1 MILALLVMKDIFLW
15 IILAAAGLLVVML
28 LTILIDNRFKDDANA
43 KHKWTKVTWLFYR
56 LYLALVAYGI
66 IFLEICQ

>member
-1 MILALLVMKDIFLW
+1 MILALLIMKDVFLW
-15 IILAAAGLLVVML
+15 IVFGGVGLLVGML

-43 KHKWTKVTWLFYR
+43 KHKWTKVTWLSYR

>member
-1 MILALLVMKDIFLW
+1 MILALLIMKDIFLW
-15 IILAAAGLLVVML
+15 IVFGAVGLLAVMV
-28 LTILIDNRFKDDANA
+28 LTMLIDMGFKDDVNA
-43 KHKWTKVTWLFYR
+43 KHKWIKITWLFYR

>member
-1 MILALLVMKDIFLW
+1 MILALLIMKDIFLW
-15 IILAAAGLLVVML
+15 IVFGAVGLLAVMI
-28 LTILIDNRFKDDANA
+28 LTMLIDMRFKDDVNA
-43 KHKWTKVTWLFYR
+43 KHKWIKVTWLFYR